1 MRLINAD
8 TLADKFK
15 QLKCEESLESMF
27 AEEMVKM
34 VEAQPTAYDL
44 DKVVEDLEEL
54 RDGNYDFNCCPYKD
68 TNISCDKCHMIRVI
82 DVVRSGGYLV

>member
-1 MRLINAD
+1 MRLIDAD
-8 TLADKFK
+8 TLADKFE
-15 QLKCEESLESMF
+15 QLKGEESLASMF
-27 AEEMVKM
+27 AEEMVKA

-68 TNISCDKCHMIRVI
+68 TNISCDKCHMIRAI